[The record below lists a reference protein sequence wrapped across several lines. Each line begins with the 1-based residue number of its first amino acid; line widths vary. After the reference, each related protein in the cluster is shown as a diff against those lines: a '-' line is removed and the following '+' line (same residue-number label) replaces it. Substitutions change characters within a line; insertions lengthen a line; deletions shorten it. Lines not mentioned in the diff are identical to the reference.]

1 MAGLVPWSSGP
12 TVVMSAESK
21 PPKHE
26 ITSSEL
32 HSSNSLMTVDRL
44 GSTKHRNIG
53 PIDSA
58 IKVCKKRKQ
67 GFDRLFFC
75 AHLRLSA
82 AFENSEKL
90 SFSNFYLSF
99 LKSLFSN
106 FNFNPGKPVIF
117 EEKTLIF
124 GENT

>member
-1 MAGLVPWSSGP
+1 MQVGIMKRS
-12 TVVMSAESK
+12 TVRRV
-21 PPKHE
+21 
-26 ITSSEL
+26 
-32 HSSNSLMTVDRL
+32 R
-44 GSTKHRNIG
+44 IG
-53 PIDSA
+53 
-58 IKVCKKRKQ
+58 
-67 GFDRLFFC
+67 RLFFC